1 MLDLGVIGINP
12 KYKDPGGGVGHYC
25 DPGGGGFASKDP
37 GGGGGHIAIS
47 KDPGGTGY

>member
-1 MLDLGVIGINP
+1 ML
-12 KYKDPGGGVGHYC
+12 DPGGVGYNPKHK
-25 DPGGGGFASKDP
+25 DPGGGGFHHDP